1 MSWVL
6 DSGRSIYLQIVEKI
20 ELEIVSGKYKPGD
33 KIPSV
38 RELAVEA
45 GVNPNTMQK
54 AMVELERYGLVHSE
68 RTSGRFIT
76 EDETM
81 IMEIRKDLARKQ
93 IQEFMERM
101 KKMGFDGEE
110 IMALLRKTMEEEKI

>member
-1 MSWVL
+1 MSWIL
-6 DSGRSIYLQIVEKI
+6 DSGRSIYLQIVERI

-54 AMVELERYGLVHSE
+54 AMVELERDGLVHSE

-93 IQEFMERM
+93 IEEFMERM
-101 KKMGFDGEE
+101 KKMGFSGEE
-110 IMALLRKTMEEEKI
+110 IVTLLRKTLEEEKA

>member
-6 DSGRSIYLQIVEKI
+6 DSGRPIYLQIVERL
-20 ELEIVSGKYKPGD
+20 ELSIVSGQFKPGD
-33 KIPSV
+33 KVPSV
-38 RELAVEA
+38 RELAVED

-54 AMVELERYGLVHSE
+54 AMVELERQGLVHSE

-76 EDETM
+76 EDEAM
-81 IMEIRKDLARKQ
+81 ITQVREELAKKQ

-101 KKMGFDGEE
+101 NKMGFDGEE
-110 IMALLRKTMEEEKI
+110 IVTLLQKTMREGKK

>member
-6 DSGRSIYLQIVEKI
+6 DSGRPIYLQIVERL
-20 ELEIVSGKYKPGD
+20 ELSIVSGQFKPGD
-33 KIPSV
+33 KVPSV

-54 AMVELERYGLVHSE
+54 AMVELERQGLVHSE

-76 EDETM
+76 EDEQMLKEMKKEQASRHIAEFFEKMRSLGFRDEET
-81 IMEIRKDLARKQ
+81 LSL
-93 IQEFMERM
+93 IQEAV
-101 KKMGFDGEE
+101 KEE
-110 IMALLRKTMEEEKI
+110 H

>member
-6 DSGRSIYLQIVEKI
+6 DSGRPIYLQIVERL
-20 ELEIVSGKYKPGD
+20 ELSIVSGQFKPGD
-33 KIPSV
+33 KVPSV

-54 AMVELERYGLVHSE
+54 AMVELERQGLVHSE

-76 EDETM
+76 EDEAM
-81 IMEIRKDLARKQ
+81 ITQVR
-93 IQEFMERM
+93 
-101 KKMGFDGEE
+101 EE
-110 IMALLRKTMEEEKI
+110 LGKETDTGVYGKNE

>member
-6 DSGRSIYLQIVEKI
+6 DLGRPIYLQIVERL
-20 ELEIVSGKYKPGD
+20 ELSIVSGQFKPGD
-33 KIPSV
+33 KVPSV

-54 AMVELERYGLVHSE
+54 AMVELERQGLVHSE

-76 EDETM
+76 EDEAM
-81 IMEIRKDLARKQ
+81 ITQVREELAKKQ

-101 KKMGFDGEE
+101 NKMGFDGEE
-110 IMALLRKTMEEEKI
+110 IVTLLQKTMREGKK

>member
-6 DSGRSIYLQIVEKI
+6 DSGRSIYLQIVERI

-33 KIPSV
+33 KVPSV

-76 EDETM
+76 EDENM
-81 IMEIRKDLARKQ
+81 ITEIRKDLAKKQ
-93 IQEFMERM
+93 ILEFMERM
-101 KKMGFDGEE
+101 KKMGFNGEE
-110 IMALLRKTMEEEKI
+110 IVTLLRKTLEEEKA

>member
-6 DSGRSIYLQIVEKI
+6 DSGRSIYLQIVERI

-54 AMVELERYGLVHSE
+54 AMVELERDGLVHSE

-93 IQEFMERM
+93 IEEFMERM
-101 KKMGFDGEE
+101 KKMGFSGEE
-110 IMALLRKTMEEEKI
+110 IVTLLRKTLEEEKA

>member
-6 DSGRSIYLQIVEKI
+6 DSGRPIYLQIVERL
-20 ELEIVSGKYKPGD
+20 ELSIVSGQFKPGD
-33 KIPSV
+33 KVPSV

-54 AMVELERYGLVHSE
+54 AMVELERQGLVHSE

-76 EDETM
+76 EDEAM
-81 IMEIRKDLARKQ
+81 ITQVREEWAKKQ

-101 KKMGFDGEE
+101 NKMGFDGEE
-110 IMALLRKTMEEEKI
+110 IVTLLQKTMREGKK

>member
-6 DSGRSIYLQIVEKI
+6 DSGRPIYLQIVERL
-20 ELEIVSGKYKPGD
+20 ELSIVSGQFKPGD
-33 KIPSV
+33 KVPSV

-54 AMVELERYGLVHSE
+54 AMVELERQGLVHSE

-76 EDETM
+76 EDEAM
-81 IMEIRKDLARKQ
+81 ITQ

-101 KKMGFDGEE
+101 NKMGFDGEE
-110 IMALLRKTMEEEKI
+110 IVTLLQKTMREGKK

>member
-6 DSGRSIYLQIVEKI
+6 DSGRPIYLQIVERL
-20 ELEIVSGKYKPGD
+20 ELSIVSGQFKPGD
-33 KIPSV
+33 KVPSV

-54 AMVELERYGLVHSE
+54 AMVELERQGLVHSE

-76 EDETM
+76 EDEAM
-81 IMEIRKDLARKQ
+81 ITQVREELAKKQ
-93 IQEFMERM
+93 IQEFMEKM
-101 KKMGFDGEE
+101 NKMGFDGEE
-110 IMALLRKTMEEEKI
+110 IVTLLQKTMREGKK

>member
-1 MSWVL
+1 MAWEL
-6 DSGRSIYLQIVEKI
+6 DSGRPIYLQIEERI
-20 ELEIVSGKYKPGD
+20 ELDIVSGKYQPGD
-33 KIPSV
+33 RLSSV

-54 AMVELERYGLVHSE
+54 AMAELERSGLVHSE

-76 EDETM
+76 EDVAM
-81 IMEIRKDLARKQ
+81 IKKAREQLAKKQ
-93 IQEFMERM
+93 VQEFIERM

-110 IMALLRKTMEEEKI
+110 MLALLQKIWKEES

>member
-6 DSGRSIYLQIVEKI
+6 DSGRPIYLQIVERL
-20 ELEIVSGKYKPGD
+20 ELSIVSGQFKPGD
-33 KIPSV
+33 KVPSV

-54 AMVELERYGLVHSE
+54 AMVELGRQGVVHSE

-76 EDETM
+76 EDEAM
-81 IMEIRKDLARKQ
+81 ITQVREELAKKQ

-101 KKMGFDGEE
+101 NKMGFDGEE
-110 IMALLRKTMEEEKI
+110 IVTLLQKTMREGKK

>member
-6 DSGRSIYLQIVEKI
+6 DSGRPIYLQIVERL
-20 ELEIVSGKYKPGD
+20 ELSIVSGQFKPGD
-33 KIPSV
+33 KVPSV

-54 AMVELERYGLVHSE
+54 AMVELERQGLVHSE

-76 EDETM
+76 EDEAM
-81 IMEIRKDLARKQ
+81 ITQVREELSMEQ

-101 KKMGFDGEE
+101 NKMGFDGEE
-110 IMALLRKTMEEEKI
+110 IVTLLQKTMREGKK

>member
-6 DSGRSIYLQIVEKI
+6 DSGRSIYLQIVERI

-54 AMVELERYGLVHSE
+54 AMVELERDGLVHSE

-93 IQEFMERM
+93 IGEFMERM
-101 KKMGFDGEE
+101 KKIGFSGEE
-110 IMALLRKTMEEEKI
+110 IVTLLPKTLEEEKA

>member
-6 DSGRSIYLQIVEKI
+6 DSGRPIYLQIVERL
-20 ELEIVSGKYKPGD
+20 ELSIVSGQFKPGD
-33 KIPSV
+33 KVPSV

-45 GVNPNTMQK
+45 GANPNTMQK
-54 AMVELERYGLVHSE
+54 AMVELERQGLVHSE

-76 EDETM
+76 EDEAM
-81 IMEIRKDLARKQ
+81 ITQVREELAKKQ

-101 KKMGFDGEE
+101 NKMGFDGEE
-110 IMALLRKTMEEEKI
+110 IVTLLQKTMREGKK